1 MSDNALVLA
10 VGKKGSGKTYKLQQI
25 AKRCRR
31 AIIADPEGK
40 WPVRRGDQVVTSG
53 LSLTRFLRD
62 VGALDPRVRFRVV
75 YRGEDVERM
84 ALAAPG
90 AAFCVRNVT
99 LVFDELAWITPR
111 AQPPL
116 YLSRLVQFGRERRV
130 NLLATTREPQEIPD
144 LIFSQADLVY
154 FFQVQPGNG
163 LDRLRRRYG
172 VELASALPTLA
183 ARNFRTY
190 GNEADVLPLFG
201 HEGS

>member
-1 MSDNALVLA
+1 VSDNALVLA

-53 LSLTRFLRD
+53 LSLTRLLRD
-62 VGALDPRVRFRVV
+62 VGALDPRVRFRIV
-75 YRGEDVERM
+75 YRETADRM

-111 AQPPL
+111 AQAPD
-116 YLSRLVQFGRERRV
+116 YLKWLVQFGRERRI

-154 FFQVQPGNG
+154 FFQMQPGNG
-163 LDRLRRRYG
+163 LDRVRRRYG
-172 VELASALPTLA
+172 AELSDALPNLP

-190 GNEADVLPLFG
+190 GNEGDVLPLFG